1 MSTIFFDIS
10 NLQNLNKNI
19 SGIPRLSL
27 TILHKLYL
35 HFGATQIAGISFSN
49 QYQDYK
55 IFDLQEIKET
65 CVAYVDMFDDI
76 PDIVSNTNLIKNGD
90 IFLILGEPWDF
101 PQIVT
106 SLNILKSKY
115 DIKIYSIVHD
125 LMPFFLPE
133 LYMPGFPEEYKK
145 CYSSLLPI
153 STKIF
158 YYSEATKNDL
168 LRYYSKDEIEKKLER
183 IHLGG
188 DINLLGRNEPISLD
202 VQNKL
207 QNKEYIIYVSSF
219 SARKNHFLLIYVWR
233 MLLDKFGDKAPYLV
247 LVGSVNNNLTSNTL
261 DLIARNPLL
270 NEKILIF
277 SDVSNAT
284 LTWLYKN
291 ALFSIFPSIYEGWG
305 LPVSES
311 LTLGKFCIASTA
323 GSLPENGSDFVV
335 YFNPYDSGALFNLVC
350 KYFENRHLIKDAEA
364 YINSEYKKTTWDDCA
379 NEIIKAIEN
388 DYENSS
394 A

>member
-1 MSTIFFDIS
+1 MPTIFFDIS

-311 LTLGKFCIASTA
+311 LTLGKS
-323 GSLPENGSDFVV
+323 
-335 YFNPYDSGALFNLVC
+335 
-350 KYFENRHLIKDAEA
+350 
-364 YINSEYKKTTWDDCA
+364 
-379 NEIIKAIEN
+379 
-388 DYENSS
+388 
-394 A
+394 